1 MSLNIIQKIKE
12 QKIIPLFYNESF
24 EISKSTIKV
33 LYDGGIRIIEY
44 TNRGDQALENFT
56 RLKEISSTEFPGLLL
71 GIGTVKN
78 TEEMDDYANAKADFI
93 ITPVISKKIIK
104 HSIKKDVLLIPGC
117 FTPSDVNLAFQSE
130 LNLVKIFPADSL
142 GKNYIKSIQP
152 VFPGMNFMPTG
163 GVNADV
169 EDINEWLKGGA
180 IAVGLG
186 SSLVKSD
193 LTEEQLTEK
202 VKNLLQQLN
211 QN

>member
-1 MSLNIIQKIKE
+1 MSLKIIQKIKD
-12 QKIIPLFYNESF
+12 QKIVPLFYNESF
-24 EISKSTIKV
+24 EVSKCTIKA

-93 ITPVISKKIIK
+93 ITPVISRKLIK
-104 HSIKKDVLLIPGC
+104 HSVKKNVLLIPGC

-130 LNLVKIFPADSL
+130 LNLVKIFPADAL

-163 GVNADV
+163 GVNANV
-169 EDINEWLKGGA
+169 EDIKEWLKGGA
-180 IAVGLG
+180 MAVGLG

-193 LTEEQLTEK
+193 LNEEQLTEK
-202 VKNLLQQLN
+202 VKNLLQQIN